1 MVHLLWQEV
10 VLMEMALRL
19 GDLQR
24 DTRGIYH
31 QLETGLQEHWNRY
44 LENEMTMMQFLQAY
58 RSLYGVHPTA
68 PDTDNE

>member
-1 MVHLLWQEV
+1 MHLLWQEV

-24 DTRGIYH
+24 DTRAIYR
-31 QLETGLQEHWNRY
+31 QLETRLQEHWNQY
-44 LENEMTMMQFLQAY
+44 LENEMTMTQFLQAY